1 MKKTYFLFLFL
12 LLFCYKIFADSETA
26 LRKKMKTGESI
37 ELTGSFVLWNGFP
50 PNVRFQTCGNK
61 IIGIGKDEE
70 YSNEAVERIISRQ
83 LESGCVYTCR
93 AKFTYIGDAD
103 LPPDYYDA
111 PLMCF
116 TVSDLKIEAACME
129 IGGIKIDIGSLK
141 FDKKLRRLKCRLEV
155 SNLGKQPLGYSNM
168 FLYLRYDGKK
178 LRAYKDS
185 PASNMIDFSKVE
197 IPSNGKLKEAVY
209 FNFDDDVQMDFARLE
224 FFYE

>member
-1 MKKTYFLFLFL
+1 MKKTAFLFL
-12 LLFCYKIFADSETA
+12 LLLLFCSRIFASASEETPFS
-26 LRKKMKTGESI
+26 KKM
-37 ELTGSFVLWNGFP
+37 
-50 PNVRFQTCGNK
+50 
-61 IIGIGKDEE
+61 
-70 YSNEAVERIISRQ
+70 
-83 LESGCVYTCR
+83 
-93 AKFTYIGDAD
+93 
-103 LPPDYYDA
+103 
-111 PLMCF
+111 
-116 TVSDLKIEAACME
+116 KIEAACME

-141 FDKKLRRLKCRLEV
+141 FDKKLRRLKCSLEV